1 MAVVY
6 YVRQDKRR
14 NGTLLWYG
22 KAYPV
27 ATANL
32 DYLAERIQAACAM
45 KKSDVIAYL
54 TELIDTIGRKI
65 KSGYKV
71 QLGDLGYFSLGMR
84 TKGAVTEDKFNIRE
98 NVAGVTVRFETK
110 NNVVNGVTTRAV
122 FNNVSFKKIDNPFK
136 KDEQPEP

>member
-6 YVRQDKRR
+6 YVRQDNRR
-14 NGTLLWYG
+14 NGTKLWYG

-27 ATANL
+27 ATADL
-32 DYLAERIQAACAM
+32 DYLAERIQAACSM
-45 KKSDVIAYL
+45 KKSDVYAYL
-54 TELIDTIGRKI
+54 TELIDTIGRKL

-71 QLGDLGYFSLGMR
+71 QLGNLGYFSLGMR
-84 TKGAVTEDKFNIRE
+84 TKGSVAEDKFNIRE
-98 NVAGVTVRFETK
+98 NVTGVTVRFETK
-110 NNVVNGVTTRAV
+110 NNVVNGATTRAI

>member
-14 NGTLLWYG
+14 NGTMLWYG

-32 DYLAERIQAACAM
+32 DYLAERIQAACSM
-45 KKSDVIAYL
+45 KKSDVYAYL

-84 TKGAVTEDKFNIRE
+84 TKGSVTEDKFNIRE
-98 NVAGVTVRFETK
+98 NVFGVTVRFETK